1 MNNSNNITV
10 SSATAANS
18 SSVLR
23 RIKRTVAKLAKNRG
37 LNVDEVREQL
47 INKIKE
53 LNQDKALGYLTFA
66 GIINLDLPDGT
77 RVAIIPD
84 WHVPAHDKQVSWQ
97 VKEWLAVFKPHI
109 IILIGD
115 AADMFGLSR
124 WPKAPRV
131 VANTQAELD
140 ETRRLV
146 DEVIALSGCLH
157 LFYIMGNHEDRN
169 RRTQIDPNASVSS
182 LIDPNTHEPIL
193 NFHQLMGYTRKD
205 PITFVYGM
213 NEEGGGGGGV
223 LVNDDFKFIHGK
235 IVRGKPGQSPYAE
248 ADSQLQSV
256 GHGHTH
262 RLGTRAR
269 RLTKGHTLRSFEF
282 GHLADETHSYMG
294 YATYPY
300 WQHGLG
306 AGLVHGGKLHIQLL
320 PILKVNDET
329 GQTRSALLFDGEFT
343 LSSGY

>member
-1 MNNSNNITV
+1 MTTKKKVTV
-10 SSATAANS
+10 SRTADLP
-18 SSVLR
+18 VDRRLR
-23 RIKRTVAKLAKNRG
+23 RIVSKLASRRG
-37 LNVDEVREQL
+37 LDVDSIREQL
-47 INKIKE
+47 VEKIKL
-53 LNQDKALGYLTFA
+53 LNKDKGFGYLTFA
-66 GIINLDLPDGT
+66 GVLDLTFPDGT

-84 WHVPAHDKQVSWQ
+84 WHIPAHDRPVSWQ
-97 VKEWLAVFKPHI
+97 VQEWLAKFRPHI
-109 IILIGD
+109 VIVIGD

-131 VANTQAELD
+131 VANTQGELD
-140 ETRRLV
+140 ETRRII
-146 DEVIALSGCLH
+146 DRVIEISGCIH

-193 NFHQLMGYTRKD
+193 NFHQLMGYTRND
-205 PITFVYGM
+205 PITFVYGLS
-213 NEEGGGGGGV
+213 EDGGGGGGV
-223 LVNDDFKFIHGK
+223 LVNKDFKFIHGK

-262 RLGTRAR
+262 RLAKRAR
-269 RLTKGHTLRSFEF
+269 RITKSHTLRSFEF
-282 GHLADETHSYMG
+282 GHLADETHAYMG
-294 YATYPY
+294 YTTYPN
-300 WQHGLG
+300 WTHGVG

-320 PILKVNDET
+320 PILKVLDEN
-329 GQTRSALLFDGEFT
+329 GQQRSAMLFGGELS

>member
-1 MNNSNNITV
+1 MNNSKIITV
-10 SSATAANS
+10 SPANG
-18 SSVLR
+18 SVQR
-23 RIKRTVAKLAKNRG
+23 RLSKTIAQLARSRG
-37 LNVDEVREQL
+37 LNVNAIRQQL
-47 INKIKE
+47 LEKIQQLNK
-53 LNQDKALGYLTFA
+53 DKALGYLTFA
-66 GIINLDLPDGT
+66 GIINLNLPDGT

-84 WHVPAHDKQVSWQ
+84 WHIPAHDKQVAWQ
-97 VKEWLAVFKPHI
+97 VKGWLGDLKPHI
-109 IILIGD
+109 VILIGD

-131 VANTQAELD
+131 IANTQAELD

-146 DEVIALSGCLH
+146 DEVIAVSGCLH

-169 RRTQIDPNASVSS
+169 RRTQIDPNASVAS
-182 LIDPNTHEPIL
+182 LVDPHTQEPIL
-193 NFHQLMGYTRKD
+193 NFHQLMGYTPHD
-205 PITFVYGM
+205 PITFIYGP
-213 NEEGGGGGGV
+213 NEEGGGGGGI
-223 LVNDDFKFIHGK
+223 LINDDFKFIHGK

-262 RLGTRAR
+262 RLAKRAR
-269 RLTKGHTLRSFEF
+269 RMTKGHTLRSIEF

-294 YATYPY
+294 YATYPN

-306 AGLVHGGKLHIQLL
+306 AGLVHNGKLHIQVL
-320 PILKVNDET
+320 PILKVTDET
-329 GQTRSALLFDGEFT
+329 GQLRSALLFEGKFS

>member
-1 MNNSNNITV
+1 MNNSKIITV
-10 SSATAANS
+10 SPATNG
-18 SSVLR
+18 SVQR
-23 RIKRTVAKLAKNRG
+23 RLMKVVAKLAKSRG
-37 LNVDEVREQL
+37 FNVDDIRQQL
-47 INKIKE
+47 LDQIKQLNK
-53 LNQDKALGYLTFA
+53 DKAFGYLTFA
-66 GIINLDLPDGT
+66 GIINLNLPDGT

-84 WHVPAHDKQVSWQ
+84 WHVPAHDKQVAWQ
-97 VKEWLAVFKPHI
+97 VKGWLADLKPHI
-109 IILIGD
+109 VILIGD

-146 DEVIALSGCLH
+146 DEVIAISGCLH

-169 RRTQIDPNASVSS
+169 RRTQIDPNQSVAG
-182 LIDPNTHEPIL
+182 LVDPHTQEPIL
-193 NFHQLMGYTRKD
+193 NFHQLMGYTAKD
-205 PITFVYGM
+205 PITFIYGP

-262 RLGTRAR
+262 RLAKRSR
-269 RLTKGHTLRSFEF
+269 RLTKGHTLRSIEF
-282 GHLADETHSYMG
+282 GHLADEQHSYMG
-294 YATYPY
+294 YVTYPN

-329 GQTRSALLFDGEFT
+329 GQLRSALLFEGKFS